1 MSNNT
6 YSINFISETAQR
18 RSYTLNFK
26 KKVLKH
32 YKKGVNGCGMLSVAN
47 QFGIKVRTLRHWIE
61 NSEEINKAAKDANS
75 RGVIKFRMS
84 GGGQKTK
91 FPDVNDR
98 CLQWINNMETQ
109 GINVTDNELRIKA
122 KQFAVELGVDGF
134 SASLKWMDL
143 FKKRRNLAARRE
155 RKSRV
160 LPPYAESKVIKN
172 DTTMLVSED

>member
-1 MSNNT
+1 
-6 YSINFISETAQR
+6 
-18 RSYTLNFK
+18 
-26 KKVLKH
+26 
-32 YKKGVNGCGMLSVAN
+32 
-47 QFGIKVRTLRHWIE
+47 
-61 NSEEINKAAKDANS
+61 
-75 RGVIKFRMS
+75 MS

-134 SASLKWMDL
+134 SASLKWTDL

-160 LPPYAESKVIKN
+160 LPLYAASKVIKN